1 MSFMEKLNL
10 AALAGGVLALGWYL
24 VRVVPQI
31 GQVPLDEIA
40 WKWPMAI
47 AMGIFIVLLVIS
59 AVRMAISDPA
69 VRKADGIIDDERDR
83 DIERR
88 GDAWGGHAMHAVG
101 FAALVMLVLDVHS
114 FWIAQTLFVGGM
126 LAGVV
131 SIGVKL
137 FAYRGEV

>member
-1 MSFMEKLNL
+1 
-10 AALAGGVLALGWYL
+10 
-24 VRVVPQI
+24 
-31 GQVPLDEIA
+31 
-40 WKWPMAI
+40 
-47 AMGIFIVLLVIS
+47 
-59 AVRMAISDPA
+59 MAISDPA
-69 VRKADGIIDDERDR
+69 VRKADGIIDDERDH

-88 GDAWGGHAMHAVG
+88 GDAWGGHAMHAVA
-101 FAALVMLVLDVHS
+101 FAALVLLVLDVHS